1 MCTSKYLNI
10 YDSRAYYR
18 ICNAKSGYPLLVE
31 KRQSHSRPIV
41 YSSVYNTDFIIS
53 PRFIRSNIVFTY
65 DN

>member
-18 ICNAKSGYPLLVE
+18 IYNAKSGYPLLVE
-31 KRQSHSRPIV
+31 KRQSHSIV
-41 YSSVYNTDFIIS
+41 YPCVYNTDFIIS